1 MEVIKGSDLKL
12 LLKKKGISQKDL
24 IDSLGF
30 NQTVISRYYNDK
42 NEMPASFLLKVAKLA
57 GLDMSDLIKEDS
69 ISTNI
74 VSEPMA
80 VYGRT
85 VKNEPKAVT
94 PDIEVSIKG
103 MSLSAYI
110 QMVEQRL
117 ADMERSVMDLQ
128 KKRDKVMEMELV

>member
-1 MEVIKGSDLKL
+1 MDVIKGSDLKL

-57 GLDMSDLIKEDS
+57 GLEMSDLLKEDG
-69 ISTNI
+69 ISTKI
-74 VSEPMA
+74 ASEPMA
-80 VYGRT
+80 VYERT
-85 VKNEPKAVT
+85 IKNEPKAVT
-94 PDIEVSIKG
+94 PDIEVCING
-103 MSLSAYI
+103 MSIAAYI

-128 KKRDKVMEMELV
+128 KKSNRVMDLELV